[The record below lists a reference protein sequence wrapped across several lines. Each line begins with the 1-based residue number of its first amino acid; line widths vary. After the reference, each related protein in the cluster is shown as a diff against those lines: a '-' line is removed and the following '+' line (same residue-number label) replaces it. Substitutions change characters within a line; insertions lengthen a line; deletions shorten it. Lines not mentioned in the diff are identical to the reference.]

1 MSVSCKVDHPSF
13 DYIDLGKADS
23 IKSSVMSFDMS
34 VPNIEVKDII
44 RMDEIRYRMKGWNKK
59 PMGKTKV
66 IVTINYTV
74 DAALSNK

>member
-1 MSVSCKVDHPSF
+1 
-13 DYIDLGKADS
+13 
-23 IKSSVMSFDMS
+23 MSFDMI

>member
-1 MSVSCKVDHPSF
+1 MN
-13 DYIDLGKADS
+13 
-23 IKSSVMSFDMS
+23 

-44 RMDEIRYRMKGWNKK
+44 RMDELLYRMRGWNKK

-74 DAALSNK
+74 DAALTSK